1 MASSLISPLTFTGVS
16 QFSSDFQSILTRAV
30 QLASLP
36 AQQLQNQQADLQ
48 QEQTDISS
56 LGSSVTSLTSSL
68 QALGQLGT
76 SKGLTASSTDS
87 SVVTATATGAT
98 AAANY
103 TITNVTSVAHAASES
118 SLKSYASTDPVS
130 STGNLQLTIGS
141 KQYQISLAS
150 GQNNLNGLESAIN
163 SLNAGVTATVLT
175 TANGAYLSVSAN
187 SPGATTLQLADD
199 PTGANTQ
206 LLTNTNQGAD
216 SVFELNGLQVS
227 EPATNINNLI
237 PGITLSI
244 NGTTS
249 PSQTVSVS
257 LSPDPS
263 QLSSALQNLVSA
275 YNSLASSVATQS
287 GTGGGSLT
295 GNPIITGLRQSML
308 NLVSYSGGSGSIHS
322 LADLGISL
330 STTGQMSFD
339 PTQLNS
345 LSDSQLNDAFSF
357 LGSATTG
364 FGGTMAAQFTQ
375 ISDPVSGTIAVQEA
389 QFVKQNSSLSDQ
401 IAADNDRV
409 NIMQTALQSQLEAA
423 DAAAAALQS
432 QQALLTS
439 NINALNYTTYGQS
452 TLTNQGL

>member
-56 LGSSVTSLTSSL
+56 LGSSVTGLTSSL
-68 QALGQLGT
+68 QALAQLGT
-76 SKGLTASSTDS
+76 SKALTASSTDS

-98 AAANY
+98 SAANY

-118 SLKSYASTDPVS
+118 SVKSYASTDPVS
-130 STGNLQLTIGS
+130 TTGNLQLTIGS
-141 KQYQISLAS
+141 KQYQITLGS
-150 GQNNLNGLESAIN
+150 GQNNLNGLQSAIN
-163 SLNAGVTATVLT
+163 NLNAGVSATVLT
-175 TANGAYLSVSAN
+175 TSSGAYLSVSAN

-206 LLTNTNQGAD
+206 LLTDTNQGAD

-308 NLVSYSGGSGSIHS
+308 NLVSYTSGSGSIHS

-389 QFVKQNSSLSDQ
+389 QFVKENSSLSDQ

-432 QQALLTS
+432 QQAMLTS